1 MIYTSIM
8 FNVKKSMIMNIG
20 HKIINNKD
28 IETKK
33 NERDFPVIDEC
44 KYLGFLIS
52 EDNED
57 DKYVM

>member
-1 MIYTSIM
+1 MIYTSVM

-33 NERDFPVIDEC
+33 N
-44 KYLGFLIS
+44 
-52 EDNED
+52 
-57 DKYVM
+57 